1 MSREPSP
8 QASARLYLRLLGH
21 VRPYWKAFAGGI
33 FFIVVLALT
42 EPAIPALLKPLLDG
56 TFVERDPDYLFWS
69 PILLLVLFL
78 VRGSANF
85 LSRVAFQWVG
95 GKVVLDLRNLM
106 FDRLLIL
113 PTAYFDSQPTG
124 NLVTRITYDASLVT
138 TAATRVLTVLV
149 RDSIAVLGLF
159 LYMLWLNWRFTL
171 IVSVMLPVMAG
182 FVAFIS
188 GRMRRASR
196 NIQRTMGEMA
206 HAVEETVRGH
216 KIVKVYGGEAY
227 ERRRFRKIANWVRRH
242 RFKLKVADA
251 TSVPVVE
258 FMGAVMIAILIY
270 AGTGQAGM
278 EPLSVGEFV
287 SYFAAMGLLFAPI
300 KRLTAIN
307 QPLQTGLAGAESV
320 FELIDQA
327 PERDTGTRVI
337 ERARG
342 HLRFE
347 GVRFRYPEAEKDALQ
362 GIDLEIEPGRTVA
375 LVGPSGSGKTTIA
388 TLIPRFYDPSAGR
401 ILLDGIPLQE
411 ITLRSLR
418 DQIAWVGQT
427 SVLFNDTVAANIAYG
442 MDPPPD
448 RRALEAAARAAHALE
463 FIERLPQGFDTL
475 VGEDGVRLSGGQRQR
490 IAIARA
496 LLKDAP
502 ILVLDEATSA
512 LDSHSERQVQ
522 AALRNLTAHRTT
534 LVIAHRLSTIE
545 HADRILVVR
554 DGCIVEAGTH
564 AELLAAGGEYAR
576 LYTTQIAS
584 AESAHE

>member
-522 AALRNLTAHRTT
+522 AALHNLTAHRTT